1 MDISRRGFLKGS
13 TAGGALLTL
22 GFHLSSKAQAQQN
35 DEQTKGEFEVNA
47 YIRISADN
55 RITLITNKSEMGQG
69 SHTAIPM
76 LLAEE
81 LDADWQAIKV
91 EQVSLPNSD
100 FRFIGTAGSSSISRG
115 FMSVRQAGAN
125 ARALLI
131 AAAAKEWNVPADSLR
146 TETSHVINPVNGKRL
161 PYGDLLTTAA
171 TLPIPGDAPLKAPA
185 DFKLLG
191 KDVKRTEAKEKV
203 TGKAN
208 FGIDAQLPGM
218 HYAVVAR
225 APVFG
230 ATLKSV
236 DDNAAKNVKGV
247 VKIKTIPSGVA
258 VIATSFWQAKKGRDA
273 LKLEWDINDWADQST
288 EDLQETYRS
297 EAQQP
302 GSRAR
307 RTGDPATAIANA
319 SQVLEM
325 VYEVPYLAHAPME
338 PLNCTIHDKGDSA
351 EIWVGSQ
358 LPTADQTKAAQILGH
373 SPDKITLNLAFLGG
387 GFGRRGASD
396 FVKEAAHVAKSEPWP
411 VKTLWTRE
419 DDIQGGFYRP
429 MMTHK
434 TRLALD
440 DNGNLNAFESIAAG
454 QGGGVGSIAYSV
466 PNTLF
471 DTKPQQAPVQTH
483 WWRSVNNSFQAFV
496 VESAL
501 DEAAQTAGIDPFSY
515 RRSLLATEPRMLALL
530 DKVKEMSDWDR
541 KRPENTGL
549 GVAIHASFGSIV
561 AEVAEVTVKGTD
573 IAVNKVWCA
582 VDCGFAVNPLN
593 VRAQMESAIIY
604 GLSAALFGE
613 ITFKGGKVQ
622 QSNFHDYQVVRMSH
636 CPDIEVAIINN
647 GESIGGIGEPGL
659 PPIAPA
665 VANAVFAATGKRL
678 RQLPLTIS

>member
-1 MDISRRGFLKGS
+1 MDITRRGFLKSS

-22 GFHLSSKAQAQQN
+22 GFHLTGKAEAQQTSSESK
-35 DEQTKGEFEVNA
+35 DEFKANA
-47 YIRISADN
+47 FIRISADN
-55 RITLITNKSEMGQG
+55 RITLITDKSEMGQG
-69 SHTAIPM
+69 SHTAVPM

-81 LDADWQAIKV
+81 LDADWQELHI
-91 EQVSLPNSD
+91 EQVSLPNTD
-100 FRFIGTAGSSSISRG
+100 FRFIGTAGSSTISRG
-115 FMSVRQAGAN
+115 FMAVRQAGAN
-125 ARALLI
+125 IRALLI
-131 AAAAKEWNVPADSLR
+131 NAAAKEWNVAADSLR
-146 TETSHVINPVNGKRL
+146 TENSYVINNTNGKRI
-161 PYGDLLTTAA
+161 PYGKLIATAA
-171 TLPIPGDAPLKAPA
+171 TLPVPNNAQLKPST

-191 KDVKRTEAKEKV
+191 KDVRRTEAKEKV

-208 FGIDAQLPGM
+208 FGIDTQLPGM

-247 VKIKTIPSGVA
+247 VKVKTIPSGVA

-273 LKLEWDINDWADQST
+273 LKLEWDINDWVDQST

-297 EAQQP
+297 EARQP

-307 RTGDPATAIANA
+307 RTGDPAAAIASAN
-319 SQVLEM
+319 QVLEM

-351 EIWVGSQ
+351 EVWVGSQ
-358 LPTADQTKAAQILGH
+358 LPTADQNNAAQILGH
-373 SPDKITLNLAFLGG
+373 SPDQITLNLAFLGG

-396 FVKEAAHVAKSEPWP
+396 FVKEAAHVAKGEPWP

-419 DDIQGGFYRP
+419 DDIKGGFYRP

-440 DNGNLNAFESIAAG
+440 NNGSLNAFESIAVG
-454 QGGGVGSIAYSV
+454 QGGGVGGIAYSV

-471 DTKPQQAPVQTH
+471 DTKPQHAPVQPH
-483 WWRSVNNSFQAFV
+483 WWRSVNHSFQAFV
-496 VESAL
+496 IESAL
-501 DEAAQTAGIDPFSY
+501 DEAAQAAGIDPFSY
-515 RRSLLATEPRMLALL
+515 RSNLLAKEPRMLALL
-530 DKVKEMSDWDR
+530 DRVKQMSDWGR

-561 AEVAEVTVKGTD
+561 AEVAEVTVKGNN
-573 IAVNKVWCA
+573 IAVDNVWCA

-613 ITFKGGKVQ
+613 ITFKDGMVV
-622 QSNFHDYQVVRMSH
+622 QSNFHDYPVVRMAD
-636 CPDIEVAIINN
+636 CPNIEVAIINS

-678 RQLPLTIS
+678 RQLPLTVG